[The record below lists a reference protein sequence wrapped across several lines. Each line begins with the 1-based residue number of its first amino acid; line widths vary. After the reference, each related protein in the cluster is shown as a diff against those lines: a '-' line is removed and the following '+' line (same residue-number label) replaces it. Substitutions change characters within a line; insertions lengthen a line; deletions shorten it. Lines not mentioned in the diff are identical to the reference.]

1 MPVDDLVPTVD
12 LQAPS
17 APADLDAACRT
28 VGFVQ
33 ITGHGV
39 DPAVIER
46 FVGAATAFFDLPLA
60 EKRRAVPAQRDQN
73 RGYAELGSEALAYS
87 LGLDTPPDLF
97 EAFNIGVDTWPPGD
111 PYYEAERDRTF
122 CANIWPE
129 RPAGMRDAFL
139 GYFAAVERL
148 AHRIS
153 ATMAQALGLD
163 AGFFADKT
171 DRSVNTLRSI
181 NYQRR
186 AGDPDPVEGQMRM
199 GAHTDYGIL
208 TVLLADPV
216 PGLQI
221 VGPDGRWHDVQPA
234 PGAFLVN
241 LGDALAI
248 WTNDRWR
255 STLHRVV
262 PPPRSSEGPVRRRSF
277 AFFHDGN
284 LDARIECLP
293 TCTDA
298 DHPPKYAPVTI
309 GEHLLA
315 KIMGPRAM
323 AEPVAGVQ
331 TIAGRTDAIV
341 DRSA

>member
-1 MPVDDLVPTVD
+1 MPTVD
-12 LQAPS
+12 LQSPT

-28 VGFVQ
+28 VGFMQ

-39 DPAVIER
+39 DPDVIGD
-46 FVGAATAFFDLPLA
+46 FVAAATAFFDLPVA
-60 EKRRAVPAQRDQN
+60 EKRRYAPPKKEHN
-73 RGYAELGSEALAYS
+73 RGYAELGTEALSYS
-87 LGLDTPPDLF
+87 LGVDAPPDLF
-97 EAFNIGVDTWPPGD
+97 EAFNIGVDTWPAGD

-122 CANIWPE
+122 CPNIWPE
-129 RPAGMRDAFL
+129 RPAGFRAAYET
-139 GYFAAVERL
+139 YFAAIERL

-153 ATMAQALGLD
+153 GTMARALDLD
-163 AGFFADKT
+163 PDFFEDKT
-171 DRSVNTLRSI
+171 DRACNVLRSI
-181 NYQRR
+181 NYERR

-221 VGPDGRWHDVQPA
+221 VGPDGRWYGVQPA

-241 LGDALAI
+241 LGDALAV

-262 PPPRSSEGPVRRRSF
+262 PPPRSADGPVRRRSF

-284 LDARIECLP
+284 LDARMECLP
-293 TCTDA
+293 TCTDGA
-298 DHPPKYAPVTI
+298 HPPKYAPITI
-309 GEHLLA
+309 GEHLIN

-323 AEPVAGVQ
+323 ERPVAAVQ
-331 TIAGRTDAIV
+331 TTGERTV
-341 DRSA
+341 G

>member
-1 MPVDDLVPTVD
+1 MPTVD
-12 LQAPS
+12 LGSPS
-17 APADLDAACRT
+17 AAADLDAACRAI
-28 VGFVQ
+28 GFMQ

-39 DPAVIER
+39 EPAVIER
-46 FVGAATAFFDLPLA
+46 FVTAATAFFDLSVD
-60 EKRRAVPAQRDQN
+60 EKRRYVPARRDHN
-73 RGYAELGSEALAYS
+73 RGYAELGSEALSYS
-87 LGLDTPPDLF
+87 LGVDTPPDLF
-97 EAFNIGVDTWPPGD
+97 EAFNIGVDSWPAGD

-122 CANIWPE
+122 CPNIWPE
-129 RPAGMRDAFL
+129 RPAGLRAAFL
-139 GYFAAVERL
+139 EYFGAIEGL

-153 ATMAQALGLD
+153 ATMARALDLD
-163 AGFFADKT
+163 PDFFADKT
-171 DRSVNTLRSI
+171 DRAVNTLRAI

-221 VGPDGRWHDVQPA
+221 VGPDDAWHDVQPA

-241 LGDALAI
+241 LGDALAV

-262 PPPRSSEGPVRRRSF
+262 PPPRSQDGPVRRRSF

-284 LDARIECLP
+284 LDALMECLP

-298 DHPPKYAPVTI
+298 EHPPKYAPITI
-309 GEHLLA
+309 GQHLIN

-323 AEPVAGVQ
+323 QEPVGVVQ
-331 TIAGRTDAIV
+331 TREL
-341 DRSA
+341 